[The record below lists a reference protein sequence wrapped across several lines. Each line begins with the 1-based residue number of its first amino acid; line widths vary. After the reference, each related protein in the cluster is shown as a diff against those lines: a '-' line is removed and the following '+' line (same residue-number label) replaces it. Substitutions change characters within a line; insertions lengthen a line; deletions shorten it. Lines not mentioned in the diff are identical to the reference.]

1 MYLGT
6 GEGGNLLNLEQAV
19 EQISSYRSMAGTADQ
34 APSNQETQPGRASS
48 PSADWHNGRTVEESI
63 RDTKCKVSMDG

>member
-19 EQISSYRSMAGTADQ
+19 KQISSYRSMGGTADQ
-34 APSNQETQPGRASS
+34 APSNQENATWKSFKSFR
-48 PSADWHNGRTVEESI
+48 
-63 RDTKCKVSMDG
+63 